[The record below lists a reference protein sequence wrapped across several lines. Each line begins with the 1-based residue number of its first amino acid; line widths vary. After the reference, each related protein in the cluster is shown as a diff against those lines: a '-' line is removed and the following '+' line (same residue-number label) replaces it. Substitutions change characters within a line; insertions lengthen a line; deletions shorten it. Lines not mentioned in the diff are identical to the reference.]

1 MFFYVINKLR
11 AKSFILIKNKFL
23 DGLNV
28 LIVK

>member
-11 AKSFILIKNKFL
+11 AKSFIFIKNKFS

-28 LIVK
+28 LIVN